1 MTSELSLAHLVLNA
15 SVPVQAIMLI
25 LLFAS
30 IYSWGL
36 ILYKRRVLSQARRSA
51 DAFETHFRS
60 EQRMSDLYNRV
71 LRSSERL
78 GAMASIFEA
87 GYKEFLYQ
95 RRQPVFD
102 RELLKDNAQ
111 RVMRLA
117 MSRELEKMEASI
129 SSLATIG
136 SVSPYVGL
144 FGTVWGIMS
153 SFTALGNVQQ
163 ATLAMVAPGIAEAL
177 FATAMGLFA
186 AIPAVISYNR
196 STAEIERLANRYDNF
211 IEEFTSILLRFGQPR
226 GGEQPVAP

>member
-1 MTSELSLAHLVLNA
+1 MTELTLAHLILNA
-15 SVPVQAIMLI
+15 SLPVQAIMVI
-25 LLFAS
+25 LLLAS
-30 IYSWGL
+30 VYSWGL
-36 ILYKRRVLSQARRSA
+36 ILYKRRILSQARSSA
-51 DAFETHFRS
+51 KAFEEHFRS

-87 GYKEFLYQ
+87 GYKEFQYQ
-95 RRQPVFD
+95 RRQPGFD
-102 RELLKDNAQ
+102 RELLKDNSG
-111 RVMRLA
+111 RVMRVV
-117 MSRELEKMEASI
+117 MNRELDTMESSL

-144 FGTVWGIMS
+144 LGTVWGIMT

-196 STAEIERLANRYDNF
+196 STAEIERLASRYDNF
-211 IEEFTSILLRFGQPR
+211 IEEFTSILLRFNQPKGVDR
-226 GGEQPVAP
+226 PVTP

>member
-1 MTSELSLAHLVLNA
+1 MTELSLAHLVLNA
-15 SVPVQAIMLI
+15 SIPVQAIMII
-25 LLFAS
+25 LLMAS
-30 IYSWGL
+30 VYSWGL
-36 ILYKRRVLSQARRSA
+36 ILHKRRMLSGARSSA
-51 DAFETHFRS
+51 KSFEDHFRS

-71 LRSSERL
+71 VHSPEKA

-87 GYKEFLYQ
+87 GYKEFQHQ
-95 RRQPVFD
+95 RRQPEFD
-102 RELLKDNAQ
+102 RVLLRDNSG
-111 RVMRLA
+111 RVMRVV
-117 MSRELEKMEASI
+117 MNRELDELESGL

-196 STAEIERLANRYDNF
+196 NTAEVERLASQYDNF
-211 IEEFTSILLRFGQPR
+211 IEEFISILLRYNQTR
-226 GGEQPVAP
+226 GTEQSAAS